1 METHP
6 SVNSEIRPST
16 RFKVVWGNRL
26 FEDQW
31 LFERA
36 GGFWI
41 WDNRKQQAGPRWEV
55 DGGAAAI
62 NSGKLA
68 KQMSWHRLLTGEDF
82 VIYPDSYET

>member
-1 METHP
+1 MT
-6 SVNSEIRPST
+6 
-16 RFKVVWGNRL
+16 
-26 FEDQW
+26 
-31 LFERA
+31 FERA

-41 WDNRKQQAGPRWEV
+41 WDNRTQQAGLRGEV

-82 VIYPDSYET
+82 VINPDSYET